1 MNNWES
7 SPFKYENYEES
18 QPPNI
23 ILNKINMDYNNK
35 MSNIITKNIRI
46 NTNPI
51 NKINKNNNVNDS
63 RNNGYI
69 KKNKNFVYPNNTMDI
84 PQKNNIFLNNSRNI
98 NIYTKKKLSDGLISS
113 SATSGVNS
121 NISNTQKNNNIEYIE
136 NNTINNIENNNANNI
151 YNIKTTNN
159 KSTNILIK
167 NIYSNDDYFN
177 RNLSEGL
184 LHLKDFEIYKS
195 NKISQYDIENEKIKQ
210 RESFN
215 KESNK
220 PLSMFLI
227 KSDQK
232 PRHHNLAKSCETIN
246 RNKKFKSPE
255 KNLGRKKLGRQL
267 SAELNIQRNNNILG
281 KISKLMFYFNKKRKY
296 SDQIIIRG
304 TRNEKG
310 GVVDFTTKSPKKYY
324 RNNRYHINLEAKNKT
339 VYKYPKWK
347 IISSAKIIQ
356 NWWRSRMV
364 LYFIFLNSIRK
375 IQQNYRNYIYR
386 KKKEKNEKINT
397 NKKIGAILIK
407 KVLEVKISNLFGYVL
422 VKLKN
427 VIDYEQDDNIVFL
440 KYVAFIKTIINYI
453 KNMKKERMFSFIIKL
468 KNNNK
473 YYKANYLEKRNE
485 SNIYFEGK
493 KKFLIEKN
501 EFKPNNE
508 NKSNYYGL
516 NYNYNFNYE
525 QIFKPSK
532 KYTEKEILKIF
543 NIFYRILLRSII
555 DKIKKEA
562 NRRTLIKA
570 FRDINKMKYP
580 ILFFSLLKIYK
591 YANIK
596 NQVMNSHA
604 ILIQR
609 HYREYREKKGR
620 TRYFNYY

>member
-1 MNNWES
+1 
-7 SPFKYENYEES
+7 
-18 QPPNI
+18 
-23 ILNKINMDYNNK
+23 
-35 MSNIITKNIRI
+35 
-46 NTNPI
+46 
-51 NKINKNNNVNDS
+51 
-63 RNNGYI
+63 
-69 KKNKNFVYPNNTMDI
+69 
-84 PQKNNIFLNNSRNI
+84 
-98 NIYTKKKLSDGLISS
+98 
-113 SATSGVNS
+113 
-121 NISNTQKNNNIEYIE
+121 
-136 NNTINNIENNNANNI
+136 
-151 YNIKTTNN
+151 
-159 KSTNILIK
+159 
-167 NIYSNDDYFN
+167 
-177 RNLSEGL
+177 
-184 LHLKDFEIYKS
+184 
-195 NKISQYDIENEKIKQ
+195 
-210 RESFN
+210 
-215 KESNK
+215 
-220 PLSMFLI
+220 
-227 KSDQK
+227 
-232 PRHHNLAKSCETIN
+232 
-246 RNKKFKSPE
+246 
-255 KNLGRKKLGRQL
+255 
-267 SAELNIQRNNNILG
+267 
-281 KISKLMFYFNKKRKY
+281 
-296 SDQIIIRG
+296 
-304 TRNEKG
+304 
-310 GVVDFTTKSPKKYY
+310 
-324 RNNRYHINLEAKNKT
+324 
-339 VYKYPKWK
+339 
-347 IISSAKIIQ
+347 
-356 NWWRSRMV
+356 MV

-386 KKKEKNEKINT
+386 KKKEKNETINT

-407 KVLEVKISNLFGYVL
+407 KVLEVKISNLFCYVL
-422 VKLKN
+422 IKLKN

-440 KYVAFIKTIINYI
+440 KYVAFIKSIINYI
-453 KNMKKERMFSFIIKL
+453 KNMKKERMFSFILKL
-468 KNNNK
+468 KNNSK

-493 KKFLIEKN
+493 KKFLIENN
-501 EFKPNNE
+501 EFKSNND